1 MGLDAMIF
9 IFWMLSFKPAF
20 SLSSFTFFKRLFSFS
35 SLSAMRVVSSA
46 YLRLLIFLPAIL
58 IPTCGSS
65 LLAFHMMYSACK
77 LNKQDDNIQH
87 WCTLF
92 PIWNQSIVPC
102 PILTVAFWP
111 AYRFLCLSST
121 CPHTAINCEM
131 FPGESLLNVG
141 LMVAQMAKN
150 HLQCRRSGF
159 NPWVRKILW
168 RREWLATPVLLP
180 EEFQGQR
187 SLASYSPWGPKESD
201 TTEWL
206 SFSPRKLL
214 FCKDNILSIFPY
226 FVLVSSVFIQLFFIS
241 YGRFIIVIGKRVR
254 LIQATPPVS
263 RTG

>member
-1 MGLDAMIF
+1 MY
-9 IFWMLSFKPAF
+9 SFP
-20 SLSSFTFFKRLFSFS
+20 
-35 SLSAMRVVSSA
+35 
-46 YLRLLIFLPAIL
+46 YLEPVHCSMSHFNCCFL
-58 IPTCGSS
+58 TCIQIS
-65 LLAFHMMYSACK
+65 LLE
-77 LNKQDDNIQH
+77 LNLPTHCNK
-87 WCTLF
+87 
-92 PIWNQSIVPC
+92 
-102 PILTVAFWP
+102 
-111 AYRFLCLSST
+111 
-121 CPHTAINCEM
+121 M

-150 HLQCRRSGF
+150 HLQCRRSRF
-159 NPWVRKILW
+159 NQWVGKILW

-206 SFSPRKLL
+206 SFSSRKLL
-214 FCKDNILSIFPY
+214 FCKDNILSISPY
-226 FVLVSSVFIQLFFIS
+226 FVLVPGVFIQLFFIS